1 MGFVKVVDLLD
12 YGELSKYKQIFMDS
26 EGILLTEKFRMKKD
40 GVILVLI
47 VVVVVD
53 DFSAEPFT
61 IGVTQRIYIYIYSK
75 SSQKLNRP
83 EKLKLLWIY
92 LQVGKI

>member
-26 EGILLTEKFRMKKD
+26 ESILLTEKFRMKKD

-47 VVVVVD
+47 VVLICW
-53 DFSAEPFT
+53 T
-61 IGVTQRIYIYIYSK
+61 IYHRGYPEDIYIYIFKIFSK
-75 SSQKLNRP
+75 TK
-83 EKLKLLWIY
+83 
-92 LQVGKI
+92 

>member
-12 YGELSKYKQIFMDS
+12 YGELSKYKQIFMDKES
-26 EGILLTEKFRMKKD
+26 ILLTEKFRMKKD

-61 IGVTQRIYIYIYSK
+61 IGVTQRIYIYIFKIFSK
-75 SSQKLNRP
+75 TK
-83 EKLKLLWIY
+83 
-92 LQVGKI
+92 

>member
-26 EGILLTEKFRMKKD
+26 ESILLTEKFRMKKD

-47 VVVVVD
+47 VVVD

-61 IGVTQRIYIYIYSK
+61 IGVTQRIYIYIYI
-75 SSQKLNRP
+75 QNL
-83 EKLKLLWIY
+83 LKN
-92 LQVGKI
+92 

>member
-26 EGILLTEKFRMKKD
+26 ESILLTEKFRMKKD

-61 IGVTQRIYIYIYSK
+61 IGITQRIYIYI
-75 SSQKLNRP
+75 QNL
-83 EKLKLLWIY
+83 LKN
-92 LQVGKI
+92 

>member
-26 EGILLTEKFRMKKD
+26 ESILLTEKFRMKKD

-61 IGVTQRIYIYIYSK
+61 VGFKIYFYK
-75 SSQKLNRP
+75 H
-83 EKLKLLWIY
+83 LKH
-92 LQVGKI
+92 

>member
-1 MGFVKVVDLLD
+1 MGFVKIVDLLD

-26 EGILLTEKFRMKKD
+26 ESILLTEKFRMKKN

-61 IGVTQRIYIYIYSK
+61 IGVTQRIYSK

-83 EKLKLLWIY
+83 EKLKLLWKY

>member
-1 MGFVKVVDLLD
+1 MVNCRSTNRFSWIVRAFYSPK
-12 YGELSKYKQIFMDS
+12 
-26 EGILLTEKFRMKKD
+26 EKFRMKKD

-61 IGVTQRIYIYIYSK
+61 IGVTQRIYIYIFKIFSK
-75 SSQKLNRP
+75 TK
-83 EKLKLLWIY
+83 
-92 LQVGKI
+92 